1 MCHHHV
7 FSREYSHVCVS
18 AVRDIET
25 MAYRVLRYAKRIA
38 LAGCLLLLL
47 SYALFNSQNGQGH
60 LEQRGRFARDARG
73 NVLSALMQS

>member
-38 LAGCLLLLL
+38 LTGCLLLFL
-47 SYALFNSQNGQGH
+47 SYALFNSQTDEVIWNSAADSH
-60 LEQRGRFARDARG
+60 EMLEVMCFRH
-73 NVLSALMQS
+73 